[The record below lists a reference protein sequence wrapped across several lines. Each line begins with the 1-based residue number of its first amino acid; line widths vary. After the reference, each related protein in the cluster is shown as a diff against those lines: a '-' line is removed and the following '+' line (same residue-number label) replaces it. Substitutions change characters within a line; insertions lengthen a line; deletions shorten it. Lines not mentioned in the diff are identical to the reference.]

1 MEMEKLMKSEKT
13 DFSNSEYSPLS
24 SVVNIAHCGKLDLFV
39 HEIIFL
45 PFLKNLLS
53 V

>member
-1 MEMEKLMKSEKT
+1 MEKLMKSEKT

-24 SVVNIAHCGKLDLFV
+24 SVVNIAHCGKLELFGR
-39 HEIIFL
+39 EIIFL